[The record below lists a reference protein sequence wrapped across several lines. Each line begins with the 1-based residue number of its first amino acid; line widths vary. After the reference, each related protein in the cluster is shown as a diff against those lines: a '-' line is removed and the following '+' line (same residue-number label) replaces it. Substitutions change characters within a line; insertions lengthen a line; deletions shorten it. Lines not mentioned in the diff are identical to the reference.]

1 MNENSSRAF
10 AKLLRDEILQLM
22 DVMGLIAEPKEELLD
37 ADIEKLIEERQAAR
51 KAKNF
56 ARADEIRNG
65 HHTSR
70 HERRS
75 KMEKSI
81 ISLEDSLDSVFGLSS
96 KDWKLYSPL
105 TLAYLGDAV
114 YEMVIRTICVK
125 RTNMQT
131 QKLHRKVTGYVSAK
145 AQAKMMDALIGELTE
160 EEESIYRR
168 GRNSKP
174 YTKAKNASMEEYLK
188 ATGFE
193 ALVGYLY
200 LQKEY
205 ERMNALIA
213 HGIEALQEK

>member
-1 MNENSSRAF
+1 MEESLS
-10 AKLLRDEILQLM
+10 LLGAIRKKFVCDR
-22 DVMGLIAEPKEELLD
+22 V
-37 ADIEKLIEERQAAR
+37 DIR
-51 KAKNF
+51 
-56 ARADEIRNG
+56 
-65 HHTSR
+65 T
-70 HERRS
+70 
-75 KMEKSI
+75 
-81 ISLEDSLDSVFGLSS
+81 
-96 KDWKLYSPL
+96 YSPL

-145 AQAKMMDALIGELTE
+145 AQAKMMDALLKELTE

-213 HGIEALQEK
+213 HGIEALQAK

>member
-1 MNENSSRAF
+1 
-10 AKLLRDEILQLM
+10 
-22 DVMGLIAEPKEELLD
+22 
-37 ADIEKLIEERQAAR
+37 
-51 KAKNF
+51 
-56 ARADEIRNG
+56 
-65 HHTSR
+65 
-70 HERRS
+70 
-75 KMEKSI
+75 MEKSI

-145 AQAKMMDALIGELTE
+145 AQAKMMDVLIGELTE

>member
-1 MNENSSRAF
+1 
-10 AKLLRDEILQLM
+10 
-22 DVMGLIAEPKEELLD
+22 
-37 ADIEKLIEERQAAR
+37 
-51 KAKNF
+51 
-56 ARADEIRNG
+56 
-65 HHTSR
+65 
-70 HERRS
+70 
-75 KMEKSI
+75 MEKSI
-81 ISLEDSLDSVFGLSS
+81 ISLEDSLDTVFGLAS

-145 AQAKMMDALIGELTE
+145 AQAKMMDALIGELSE

-168 GRNSKP
+168 GRNSTP
-174 YTKAKNASMEEYLK
+174 YTQAKNASMEEYLK

-213 HGIEALQEK
+213 RGIEALQEK

>member
-1 MNENSSRAF
+1 
-10 AKLLRDEILQLM
+10 
-22 DVMGLIAEPKEELLD
+22 
-37 ADIEKLIEERQAAR
+37 
-51 KAKNF
+51 
-56 ARADEIRNG
+56 
-65 HHTSR
+65 
-70 HERRS
+70 
-75 KMEKSI
+75 MEKSI

-96 KDWKLYSPL
+96 KDWKLYSQL

-145 AQAKMMDALIGELTE
+145 AQAKMMGALIGELTE

>member
-1 MNENSSRAF
+1 
-10 AKLLRDEILQLM
+10 
-22 DVMGLIAEPKEELLD
+22 
-37 ADIEKLIEERQAAR
+37 
-51 KAKNF
+51 
-56 ARADEIRNG
+56 
-65 HHTSR
+65 
-70 HERRS
+70 
-75 KMEKSI
+75 MEKSI

-145 AQAKMMDALIGELTE
+145 AQAKMMGALIGELTE

-213 HGIEALQEK
+213 HGIEAL

>member
-1 MNENSSRAF
+1 
-10 AKLLRDEILQLM
+10 
-22 DVMGLIAEPKEELLD
+22 
-37 ADIEKLIEERQAAR
+37 
-51 KAKNF
+51 
-56 ARADEIRNG
+56 
-65 HHTSR
+65 
-70 HERRS
+70 
-75 KMEKSI
+75 MEKSI

-125 RTNMQT
+125 RANMQT

-145 AQAKMMDALIGELTE
+145 AQAKMMGALIGELTE

>member
-1 MNENSSRAF
+1 
-10 AKLLRDEILQLM
+10 
-22 DVMGLIAEPKEELLD
+22 
-37 ADIEKLIEERQAAR
+37 
-51 KAKNF
+51 
-56 ARADEIRNG
+56 
-65 HHTSR
+65 
-70 HERRS
+70 
-75 KMEKSI
+75 MEKSI

-125 RTNMQT
+125 RANMQT

-193 ALVGYLY
+193 ALIGYLY

>member
-1 MNENSSRAF
+1 
-10 AKLLRDEILQLM
+10 
-22 DVMGLIAEPKEELLD
+22 
-37 ADIEKLIEERQAAR
+37 
-51 KAKNF
+51 
-56 ARADEIRNG
+56 
-65 HHTSR
+65 
-70 HERRS
+70 
-75 KMEKSI
+75 MEKSI

-125 RTNMQT
+125 RANMQT

-174 YTKAKNASMEEYLK
+174 YTKAKNASLEEYLK

-193 ALVGYLY
+193 ALIGYLY

-205 ERMNALIA
+205 ERMNALTWIPF
-213 HGIEALQEK
+213 ITPCPSR

>member
-1 MNENSSRAF
+1 
-10 AKLLRDEILQLM
+10 
-22 DVMGLIAEPKEELLD
+22 
-37 ADIEKLIEERQAAR
+37 
-51 KAKNF
+51 
-56 ARADEIRNG
+56 
-65 HHTSR
+65 
-70 HERRS
+70 
-75 KMEKSI
+75 MEKSI

-174 YTKAKNASMEEYLK
+174 DTQAKNASMEEYLK

>member
-1 MNENSSRAF
+1 
-10 AKLLRDEILQLM
+10 
-22 DVMGLIAEPKEELLD
+22 
-37 ADIEKLIEERQAAR
+37 
-51 KAKNF
+51 
-56 ARADEIRNG
+56 
-65 HHTSR
+65 
-70 HERRS
+70 
-75 KMEKSI
+75 MEKSI

-125 RTNMQT
+125 RANMQT

-213 HGIEALQEK
+213 HGIEALQGK

>member
-1 MNENSSRAF
+1 
-10 AKLLRDEILQLM
+10 
-22 DVMGLIAEPKEELLD
+22 
-37 ADIEKLIEERQAAR
+37 
-51 KAKNF
+51 
-56 ARADEIRNG
+56 
-65 HHTSR
+65 
-70 HERRS
+70 
-75 KMEKSI
+75 MEKSI
-81 ISLEDSLDSVFGLSS
+81 ISLEDSLDTVFGLSS

-145 AQAKMMDALIGELTE
+145 AQAKMMDALLKELTE

-213 HGIEALQEK
+213 HGIEALQGK

>member
-1 MNENSSRAF
+1 
-10 AKLLRDEILQLM
+10 
-22 DVMGLIAEPKEELLD
+22 
-37 ADIEKLIEERQAAR
+37 
-51 KAKNF
+51 
-56 ARADEIRNG
+56 
-65 HHTSR
+65 
-70 HERRS
+70 
-75 KMEKSI
+75 MEKSI

-125 RTNMQT
+125 RANMQT

-145 AQAKMMDALIGELTE
+145 AQAKRMDALIGELTE

>member
-1 MNENSSRAF
+1 
-10 AKLLRDEILQLM
+10 
-22 DVMGLIAEPKEELLD
+22 
-37 ADIEKLIEERQAAR
+37 
-51 KAKNF
+51 
-56 ARADEIRNG
+56 
-65 HHTSR
+65 
-70 HERRS
+70 
-75 KMEKSI
+75 MEKSI
-81 ISLEDSLDSVFGLSS
+81 ISLENSLDSVFGLSS

-145 AQAKMMDALIGELTE
+145 AQAKMMGALIGELTE

>member
-1 MNENSSRAF
+1 
-10 AKLLRDEILQLM
+10 
-22 DVMGLIAEPKEELLD
+22 
-37 ADIEKLIEERQAAR
+37 
-51 KAKNF
+51 
-56 ARADEIRNG
+56 
-65 HHTSR
+65 
-70 HERRS
+70 
-75 KMEKSI
+75 MEKSI

-160 EEESIYRR
+160 EEERIYRR

>member
-1 MNENSSRAF
+1 
-10 AKLLRDEILQLM
+10 
-22 DVMGLIAEPKEELLD
+22 
-37 ADIEKLIEERQAAR
+37 
-51 KAKNF
+51 
-56 ARADEIRNG
+56 
-65 HHTSR
+65 
-70 HERRS
+70 
-75 KMEKSI
+75 MEKSI

-145 AQAKMMDALIGELTE
+145 AQAKMMDAMIGELTE

>member
-1 MNENSSRAF
+1 
-10 AKLLRDEILQLM
+10 
-22 DVMGLIAEPKEELLD
+22 
-37 ADIEKLIEERQAAR
+37 
-51 KAKNF
+51 
-56 ARADEIRNG
+56 
-65 HHTSR
+65 
-70 HERRS
+70 
-75 KMEKSI
+75 MEKSM

-174 YTKAKNASMEEYLK
+174 YTKAKNASVEEYLK

>member
-1 MNENSSRAF
+1 
-10 AKLLRDEILQLM
+10 
-22 DVMGLIAEPKEELLD
+22 
-37 ADIEKLIEERQAAR
+37 
-51 KAKNF
+51 
-56 ARADEIRNG
+56 
-65 HHTSR
+65 
-70 HERRS
+70 
-75 KMEKSI
+75 MEKSI
-81 ISLEDSLDSVFGLSS
+81 ISLEDSLDSIFGLSS

>member
-1 MNENSSRAF
+1 
-10 AKLLRDEILQLM
+10 
-22 DVMGLIAEPKEELLD
+22 
-37 ADIEKLIEERQAAR
+37 
-51 KAKNF
+51 
-56 ARADEIRNG
+56 
-65 HHTSR
+65 
-70 HERRS
+70 
-75 KMEKSI
+75 MEKSI
-81 ISLEDSLDSVFGLSS
+81 ISLEDSLDTVFGLSS

-145 AQAKMMDALIGELTE
+145 AQAKMMDALMKELTE

-213 HGIEALQEK
+213 HGIEALQAK

>member
-1 MNENSSRAF
+1 
-10 AKLLRDEILQLM
+10 
-22 DVMGLIAEPKEELLD
+22 
-37 ADIEKLIEERQAAR
+37 
-51 KAKNF
+51 
-56 ARADEIRNG
+56 
-65 HHTSR
+65 
-70 HERRS
+70 
-75 KMEKSI
+75 MEKSI

-125 RTNMQT
+125 RANMQT

-145 AQAKMMDALIGELTE
+145 AQAKMMDALAGELTE
-160 EEESIYRR
+160 EEEGIYRR

>member
-1 MNENSSRAF
+1 
-10 AKLLRDEILQLM
+10 
-22 DVMGLIAEPKEELLD
+22 
-37 ADIEKLIEERQAAR
+37 
-51 KAKNF
+51 
-56 ARADEIRNG
+56 
-65 HHTSR
+65 
-70 HERRS
+70 
-75 KMEKSI
+75 MEKSI
-81 ISLEDSLDSVFGLSS
+81 DSFVEYLKEEFQLEDQDLRT
-96 KDWKLYSPL
+96 YSPL

-125 RTNMQT
+125 RANMQT

-145 AQAKMMDALIGELTE
+145 AQAKMMDALAGELTE

>member
-1 MNENSSRAF
+1 
-10 AKLLRDEILQLM
+10 
-22 DVMGLIAEPKEELLD
+22 
-37 ADIEKLIEERQAAR
+37 
-51 KAKNF
+51 
-56 ARADEIRNG
+56 
-65 HHTSR
+65 
-70 HERRS
+70 
-75 KMEKSI
+75 MEKSI

-205 ERMNALIA
+205 ERMNALIV

>member
-1 MNENSSRAF
+1 
-10 AKLLRDEILQLM
+10 
-22 DVMGLIAEPKEELLD
+22 
-37 ADIEKLIEERQAAR
+37 
-51 KAKNF
+51 
-56 ARADEIRNG
+56 
-65 HHTSR
+65 
-70 HERRS
+70 
-75 KMEKSI
+75 MEKSI

-125 RTNMQT
+125 RANMQT

-174 YTKAKNASMEEYLK
+174 YTKAKNASLEEYLK

-193 ALVGYLY
+193 ALIGYLY

-213 HGIEALQEK
+213 HGIEALQEE

>member
-1 MNENSSRAF
+1 
-10 AKLLRDEILQLM
+10 
-22 DVMGLIAEPKEELLD
+22 
-37 ADIEKLIEERQAAR
+37 
-51 KAKNF
+51 
-56 ARADEIRNG
+56 
-65 HHTSR
+65 
-70 HERRS
+70 
-75 KMEKSI
+75 MEKSI
-81 ISLEDSLDSVFGLSS
+81 ISREDSLDSVFGLSS

-145 AQAKMMDALIGELTE
+145 AQAKMMGALIGELTE

>member
-1 MNENSSRAF
+1 
-10 AKLLRDEILQLM
+10 
-22 DVMGLIAEPKEELLD
+22 
-37 ADIEKLIEERQAAR
+37 
-51 KAKNF
+51 
-56 ARADEIRNG
+56 
-65 HHTSR
+65 
-70 HERRS
+70 
-75 KMEKSI
+75 MEKSI
-81 ISLEDSLDSVFGLSS
+81 ISLEDSLDTVFGLSS

-145 AQAKMMDALIGELTE
+145 AQAKMMDALLKELTE

-213 HGIEALQEK
+213 HGIEALQAK